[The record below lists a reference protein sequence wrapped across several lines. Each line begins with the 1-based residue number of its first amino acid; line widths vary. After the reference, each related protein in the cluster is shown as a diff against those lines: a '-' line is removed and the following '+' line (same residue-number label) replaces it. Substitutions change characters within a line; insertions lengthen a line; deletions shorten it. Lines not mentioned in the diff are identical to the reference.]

1 MYSLTNILEM
11 EIKIAKH
18 AGFCFGVRRA
28 VNIAEEEAAKRNG
41 KLIYTDGPIIH
52 NPQEVERLK
61 KKGIIPGRWD
71 DFKEGST
78 VIIRSHGIPPD
89 REEKLKE
96 KGLRIIDAT
105 CPYVKAVHEAVVKLV
120 REGYFVAI
128 VGEKNHPE
136 VIGAYGYLKHANGR
150 GLVIES
156 FKDIEEVKKHEKVGV
171 VSQTT
176 QHEEFFKN
184 VVGELALWV
193 KELKVI
199 NTICNATSERQEGV
213 YELAPQVDV
222 MIIVGGK
229 NSGNTRRLYN
239 IAKSLNERS
248 YHVET
253 AEEIDPL
260 WFDKV
265 KKVGI
270 TAGASTPDW
279 IIESVIKRIKS
290 ISKNF

>member
-1 MYSLTNILEM
+1 M
-11 EIKIAKH
+11 EIKVAKH

-28 VNIAEEEAAKRNG
+28 VNMAEDAVLNMERG
-41 KLIYTDGPIIH
+41 PIYTDGPIIH

-61 KKGIIPGRWD
+61 NKGIVPGRWE
-71 DFKEGST
+71 DFKNGT
-78 VIIRSHGIPPD
+78 IVIIRSHGIPPD
-89 REEKLKE
+89 REESLRR
-96 KGLRIIDAT
+96 KGLNIIDAT
-105 CPYVKAVHEAVVKLV
+105 CPYVKAVHEAVTKLV
-120 REGYFVAI
+120 EEGYFVVI

-136 VIGAYGYLKHANGR
+136 VIGAYGYLKHAG
-150 GLVIES
+150 GEGVVVEDLS
-156 FKDIEEVKKHEKVGV
+156 DINEIKKYERVGV

-184 VVGELALWV
+184 VVGEIALWV
-193 KELKVI
+193 KELKVV

-222 MIIVGGK
+222 MIVIGGK

-239 IAKSLNERS
+239 IARSLNKNS

-253 AEEIDPL
+253 AKEIDPS
-260 WFDKV
+260 WFKNA
-265 KKVGI
+265 KSVGI

-279 IIESVIKRIKS
+279 IIESVRRKIESIK
-290 ISKNF
+290 

>member
-1 MYSLTNILEM
+1 M

-28 VNIAEEEAAKRNG
+28 VNMAEEAALKIKDG
-41 KLIYTDGPIIH
+41 PIYTDGPIIH

-61 KKGIIPGRWD
+61 SRGVIPGKWE
-71 DFKEGST
+71 DFKNGAT

-89 REEKLKE
+89 REENLRKR
-96 KGLRIIDAT
+96 GLNIIDAT
-105 CPYVKAVHEAVVKLV
+105 CPYVKAVHEAVTKLV
-120 REGYFVAI
+120 EEGYFVVI

-136 VIGAYGYLKHANGR
+136 VIGAYGYLKHAG
-150 GLVIES
+150 GKGMVVEDVS
-156 FKDIEEVKKHEKVGV
+156 DIEEVKKYERVGV

-184 VVGELALWV
+184 VVGEIALWV

-222 MIIVGGK
+222 MIVIGGK

-239 IAKSLNERS
+239 IAKSLNNNS

-253 AEEIDPL
+253 AEEIDPS
-260 WFDKV
+260 WFKDAKS
-265 KKVGI
+265 VGI

-279 IIESVIKRIKS
+279 IIESVRRKIES
-290 ISKNF
+290 ISENL